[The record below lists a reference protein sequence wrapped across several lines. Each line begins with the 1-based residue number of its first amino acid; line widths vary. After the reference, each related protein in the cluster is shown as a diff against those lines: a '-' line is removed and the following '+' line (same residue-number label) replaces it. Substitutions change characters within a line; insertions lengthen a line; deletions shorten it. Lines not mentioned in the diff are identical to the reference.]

1 MAMTRQRASLR
12 ELIPAPKIAPSI
24 LSADFR
30 RLEDQVKAV
39 ERAGAEIL
47 HFDMID
53 NHFAPNLTFG
63 PLVVRWMRQVTD
75 MTFMAHLMLDNPE
88 SLVEPVIDAGAD
100 IVVVHVESS
109 KNMFRLIQSIK
120 DRGVRV
126 GVALN
131 PATPLTHLTYL
142 LDEVDSILVMSV
154 DPGFGGQKFI
164 PSMMDK
170 IRRLRRALVK
180 RRLPLDIA
188 VDGGINHENAGAVI
202 EAGASII
209 VAGTAIFGQ
218 SDIEG
223 AVKTLKEKCLE
234 AYKRIVEGSAYSL
247 RVGED

>member
-1 MAMTRQRASLR
+1 MPRPRVSLR
-12 ELIPAPKIAPSI
+12 ELIPAPKIAPSL

-30 RLEDQVKAV
+30 RLEDQVKMV

-47 HFDMID
+47 HFDVMD
-53 NHFAPNLTFG
+53 GHFVPNLTFG
-63 PLVVRWMRQVTD
+63 PLVIRWMRQVTD
-75 MTFMAHLMLDNPE
+75 MTLMAHLMVDNPE

-100 IVVVHVESS
+100 MVVVHVESS

-126 GVALN
+126 GAALN

-180 RRLPLDIA
+180 RKLPLDIA
-188 VDGGINHENAGAVI
+188 VDGGINHENAGAVV
-202 EAGASII
+202 EAGANII
-209 VAGTAIFGQ
+209 IAGTAIFGQ

-234 AYKRIVEGSAYSL
+234 AYRRMVEESARSS

>member
-1 MAMTRQRASLR
+1 MPMSKSSLR
-12 ELIPAPKIAPSI
+12 ELVPAPKIAPSL

-39 ERAGAEIL
+39 ERAEAEML
-47 HFDMID
+47 HFDIMD
-53 NHFAPNLTFG
+53 GHFVPNLTFG
-63 PLVVRWMRQVTD
+63 PLVIRWLRRATD
-75 MTFMAHLMLDNPE
+75 MTFMAHLMVDNPE

-100 IVVVHVESS
+100 MVVVHVESS
-109 KNMFRLIQSIK
+109 KNMFRLIQSIR

-142 LDEVDSILVMSV
+142 LNGVDSVLVMCV

-164 PSMMDK
+164 PGMMGK
-170 IRRLRRALVK
+170 IRRLRRALLK

-188 VDGGINHENAGAVI
+188 VDGGIDHENAGAVV

-209 VAGTAIFGQ
+209 IAGTAIFGQ

-223 AVKTLKEKCLE
+223 AVKILRKRCLE
-234 AYKRIVEGSAYSL
+234 AYERMISELARSQ
-247 RVGED
+247 D

>member
-1 MAMTRQRASLR
+1 MPRQRASLR

-100 IVVVHVESS
+100 IVAVHVESS
-109 KNMFRLIQSIK
+109 KNMFRLIRSIK

-142 LDEVDSILVMSV
+142 LDEVDLILVMSV

-164 PSMMDK
+164 PSTMNK
-170 IRRLRRALVK
+170 VRRLRRALIR

-188 VDGGINHENAGAVI
+188 VDGGVNHENAEAVV

-209 VAGTAIFGQ
+209 IAGTAIFGQ

-223 AVKTLKEKCLE
+223 AVKLLKEKCLK
-234 AYKRIVEGSAYSL
+234 AYKRMVEGSARSP